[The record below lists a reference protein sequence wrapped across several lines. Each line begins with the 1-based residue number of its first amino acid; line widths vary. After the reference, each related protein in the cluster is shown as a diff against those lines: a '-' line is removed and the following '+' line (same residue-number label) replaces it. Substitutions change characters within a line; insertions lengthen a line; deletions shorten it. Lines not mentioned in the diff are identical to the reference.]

1 MIKYDMI
8 FFFTNRYKY
17 NVDQI
22 CYINYVQLISLEAG
36 IFLIFRQFIIY
47 TEILRRTISF
57 LLPDV
62 AFLFVSLAAYTVL

>member
-1 MIKYDMI
+1 MIKYDD

-22 CYINYVQLISLEAG
+22 CYINYVHLISLEAG

-47 TEILRRTISF
+47 TETLRRTISL
-57 LLPDV
+57 LLPNA
-62 AFLFVSLAAYTVL
+62 AFLP